1 MINRNIGAVLAA
13 LGFSALLSADAMAQT
28 FEFQPGAEV
37 LQGIIDERPRSKLA
51 KSAKNKLKLTGH
63 LDDD

>member
-1 MINRNIGAVLAA
+1 MRAIARENPL
-13 LGFSALLSADAMAQT
+13 
-28 FEFQPGAEV
+28 
-37 LQGIIDERPRSKLA
+37 LQGIIEERPRSKLA